1 MNLIAILVYNL
12 AIIAMFLYL
21 IQFHNWNPW
30 WFLVAILVIIT
41 DYKDKRSEEHTS
53 ELQSH

>member
-30 WFLVAILVIIT
+30 WFLVAMLLIVT
-41 DYKDKRSEEHTS
+41 
-53 ELQSH
+53 

>member
-21 IQFHNWNPW
+21 IAFHNWNPW
-30 WFLVAILVIIT
+30 WFLAAIFAIIT
-41 DYKDKRSEEHTS
+41 NYEDK
-53 ELQSH
+53 